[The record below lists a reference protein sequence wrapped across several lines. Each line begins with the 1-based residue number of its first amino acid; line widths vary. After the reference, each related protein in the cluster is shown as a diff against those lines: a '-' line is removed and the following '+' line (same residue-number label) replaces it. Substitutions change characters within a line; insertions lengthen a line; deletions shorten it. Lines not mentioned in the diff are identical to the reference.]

1 MDNYKETF
9 LKKIQFILNMVKI
22 YGFYRI
28 PKDWWNIATTNQ
40 NIDPKKN
47 KVHEYGTTFVI
58 ERLDQKYNKE
68 YQQILNKCLIKVKED
83 NVGIYYQLKQ
93 K

>member
-1 MDNYKETF
+1 MDNYKNTF
-9 LKKIQFILNMVKI
+9 LKKIQFILNMVTA

-28 PKDWWNIATTNQ
+28 PKDWWDIATTKTNL
-40 NIDPKKN
+40 DPKKQQ
-47 KVHEYGTTFVI
+47 VHEYGTVFVI

-68 YQQILNKCLIKVKED
+68 YQEILKKCFIKVKED